1 VEFVSS
7 FSLLPCRIVIIDTHR
22 TSWLNPNPNP
32 PQNPNNSATLRQVE
46 VRYNTFGQLNAARD
60 NVLVVCHALTG
71 NARLD
76 TWWAS
81 MLGPGKAF
89 DTDKYVGARG
99 VCGGDGLSID
109 RSIDY

>member
-1 VEFVSS
+1 M
-7 FSLLPCRIVIIDTHR
+7 
-22 TSWLNPNPNP
+22 
-32 PQNPNNSATLRQVE
+32 E

-81 MLGPGKAF
+81 MLGPGRVF
-89 DTDKYVGARG
+89 DTDKYVRA
-99 VCGGDGLSID
+99 SID
-109 RSIDY
+109 RSRASTGKLTTTEPLTHLLTTT

>member
-1 VEFVSS
+1 MSIEKI
-7 FSLLPCRIVIIDTHR
+7 IVNREPTARHSKTHQ
-22 TSWLNPNPNP
+22 PPQP
-32 PQNPNNSATLRQVE
+32 PQNRATLKQVE
-46 VRYNTFGQLNAARD
+46 VRYNTFGELNAARD

-89 DTDKYVGARG
+89 DTDK
-99 VCGGDGLSID
+99 
-109 RSIDY
+109 

>member
-1 VEFVSS
+1 M
-7 FSLLPCRIVIIDTHR
+7 
-22 TSWLNPNPNP
+22 
-32 PQNPNNSATLRQVE
+32 
-46 VRYNTFGQLNAARD
+46 RYNTFGQLNAARD

-89 DTDKYVGARG
+89 DTDKCVVLVYICVCMDGWTWWMVVGR
-99 VCGGDGLSID
+99 
-109 RSIDY
+109 R